1 MPRVTYGDRFE
12 ALLAKDL
19 DGRDR
24 SFVKSLYEGYK
35 RKRSLTTRQRP
46 WLSRLEE
53 KYSPAA
59 LAAAEAAKKAAK
71 SSPEGQEL
79 QTLAA
84 TIEAAGGDA
93 WSLGFV
99 RDMARLHAQGRT
111 LSDRQRHIL
120 DEKRKQYGPG
130 AIRAREE
137 WEKRWVDSPE
147 LAERWNVV
155 LDYYKALNERERT
168 SYYSKFIL
176 ARDAN
181 PDLIPHQKAY
191 NKVMENKYAKK
202 IVDGWFDDPLYQK
215 GDFISIRQARSVP
228 RSVREACEKGA
239 IVIKVNAGIPVTAC
253 RGNKLYRL
261 LPVAAVTPLIV
272 EERHIKKSKRAKK
285 K

>member
-19 DGRDR
+19 TSRDR

-35 RKRSLTTRQRP
+35 RQRSLTTRQRP

-59 LAAAEAAKKAAK
+59 LAAAEAAKG
-71 SSPEGQEL
+71 SPEGQEL
-79 QTLAA
+79 QTLVAA
-84 TIEAAGGDA
+84 IEVAGGDA
-93 WSLGFV
+93 WSIGFV

-111 LSDRQRHIL
+111 LSDRQRQIL
-120 DEKRKQYGPG
+120 DEKRKQYGPE
-130 AIRAREE
+130 AIRACKE

-176 ARDAN
+176 GRAAN
-181 PDLIPHQKAY
+181 PDLIPHEKAY

-202 IVDGWFDDPLYQK
+202 IVDGWFDDPLYQR
-215 GDFISIRQARSVP
+215 GDFVSIRQARSVP

-239 IVIKVNAGIPVTAC
+239 VVIKVNAGIPVTAC

-272 EERHIKKSKRAKK
+272 EERHIKKLKRAKK